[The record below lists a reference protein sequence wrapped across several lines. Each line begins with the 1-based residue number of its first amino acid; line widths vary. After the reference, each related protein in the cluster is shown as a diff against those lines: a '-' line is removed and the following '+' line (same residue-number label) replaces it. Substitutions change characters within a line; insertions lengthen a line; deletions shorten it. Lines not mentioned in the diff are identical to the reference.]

1 MVLSAKLGLWNYL
14 AFTMTKDLML
24 SSTLPR
30 LLGQLT
36 RGLIQNQ
43 IRSVALFLLFFS
55 PKVVKSASVAPHPSN
70 PQETV
75 FFKLY
80 SIGWFGKGSD

>member
-24 SSTLPR
+24 SST
-30 LLGQLT
+30 QLT

-70 PQETV
+70 PQEAV